1 MIGHPDR
8 LRGGEAA
15 IVSQTTQAEARVTML
30 GCSPLPRARATRG
43 ARVTCEVPWKSG
55 ALAPRQSA
63 CDMGFSPSA
72 HPEATTGAR
81 AHLHSMRNA
90 ALKGPLFHVGV
101 NSRDMFLGL
110 VSVAPSGLCLPD
122 NTNHG

>member
-1 MIGHPDR
+1 VIGHPDR

-55 ALAPRQSA
+55 ASAPRQA
-63 CDMGFSPSA
+63 AFETGFSP
-72 HPEATTGAR
+72 
-81 AHLHSMRNA
+81 
-90 ALKGPLFHVGV
+90 V
-101 NSRDMFLGL
+101 RDPRRPPGL
-110 VSVAPSGLCLPD
+110 
-122 NTNHG
+122 